1 MQQKMELVDNTLKK
15 NTNNDRVTVEN
26 FELLVCRTCT
36 VFETCGV
43 RLYSVCY
50 IGIRNGTSMCFPGG
64 NQNIPVWDPSL
75 CYSLL
80 FVTFSHFLPL
90 QFCRVTQ
97 RHLAEVGM
105 FITGEKHTG
114 YFEKNVYEDNL
125 HGGPP
130 AGMLMLVRI
139 QSKYLQ
145 ADWGGRIEKNR
156 INERRP

>member
-1 MQQKMELVDNTLKK
+1 MMDVHAVENGVDNTLKK
-15 NTNNDRVTVEN
+15 NANNDRVTVEN

-36 VFETCGV
+36 TVLRIFETCG
-43 RLYSVCY
+43 
-50 IGIRNGTSMCFPGG
+50 
-64 NQNIPVWDPSL
+64 
-75 CYSLL
+75 
-80 FVTFSHFLPL
+80 
-90 QFCRVTQ
+90 FCRVTQ

-114 YFEKNVYEDNL
+114 YFEENVYEDNL

-145 ADWGGRIEKNR
+145 AGWGAESKKIVSTRGGRDFT
-156 INERRP
+156 PL